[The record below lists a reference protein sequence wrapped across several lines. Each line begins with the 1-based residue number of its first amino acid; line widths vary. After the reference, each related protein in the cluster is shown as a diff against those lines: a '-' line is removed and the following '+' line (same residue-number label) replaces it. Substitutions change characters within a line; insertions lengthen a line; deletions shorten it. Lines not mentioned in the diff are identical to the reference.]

1 MGKFVVTGS
10 SGRVGRALIG
20 HLSKAHNVV
29 GIDRVPS
36 PCTHVVADICDVG
49 TLQRACTGADAVFH
63 AAALHAPHVPTTPE
77 AEFARINIDGTA
89 NVLRA
94 VRDAGVKSLI
104 FTSTTAL
111 YGYASQQ
118 DGRASWI
125 NENTAPQPRTIY
137 HRTKLEGED
146 MLRNAASDDLTVRVI
161 RMSRCFPE
169 PAPMMA
175 VYRLHRGI
183 DARDVAHAHALA
195 LSYSGAPFEVFI
207 ASGTPP
213 FQKSDQ
219 EELWH
224 DAPHVIRRRAPDL
237 AIAFD
242 NRGWLLP
249 PRIDRVYDPKRAIT
263 RLSWKAEFGSA
274 AVLAQYESG
283 SPDVLSPD
291 ATCSTIHE

>member
-1 MGKFVVTGS
+1 MGRYVVTGS
-10 SGRVGRALIG
+10 SGRIG
-20 HLSKAHNVV
+20 SAIVRHLSKNNEVV
-29 GIDRVPS
+29 GVDRAPS
-36 PCTHVVADICDVG
+36 NFTHVIADICDH
-49 TLQRACTGADAVFH
+49 TALQRACAGADAVFH

-77 AEFARINIDGTA
+77 AEFARINIEGTA
-89 NVLRA
+89 NVLHA
-94 VRDAGVKSLI
+94 VRTNGVKSLI

-118 DGRASWI
+118 EGQTSWI
-125 NENTAPQPRTIY
+125 NENTTPQPRTIY

-146 MLRNAASDDLTVRVI
+146 MLQSAASDDLAVRVI

-183 DARDVAHAHALA
+183 DARDVAHAHTLA
-195 LSYSGAPFEVFI
+195 LSHSGSPFEVFI
-207 ASGTPP
+207 ASGQTP

-237 AIAFD
+237 AKAFD
-242 NRGWLLP
+242 NRGWSLP

-263 RLSWKAEFGSA
+263 RLGWKPMFGVAS
-274 AVLAQYESG
+274 
-283 SPDVLSPD
+283 VLSQYDGNSPEVLPLD
-291 ATCSTIHE
+291 AIGSTISE